1 MGAEKTL
8 EEILISTRSLPTD
21 DKFRL
26 IRDVTDQ
33 IESDFKKKQDV
44 VIRKS
49 LRGIWK
55 GLNITDEEIAE
66 VRKQMWRDFP
76 RGDI

>member
-1 MGAEKTL
+1 MAIEGKLA
-8 EEILISTRSLPTD
+8 EILISTRSLPTE

-26 IRDVTDQ
+26 IRCVTDQ
-33 IESDFKKKQDV
+33 IESDLKKKQTAAP
-44 VIRKS
+44 KS

-55 GLNITDEEIAE
+55 GLNITAEEIAE
-66 VRKQMWRDFP
+66 ARKQMWRDFP

>member
-1 MGAEKTL
+1 MAIEGTL
-8 EEILISTRSLPTD
+8 EEILISTRSLPTE
-21 DKFRL
+21 DKIRL
-26 IRDVTDQ
+26 IRHVTDQ
-33 IESDFKKKQDV
+33 IEGDFKKKQTGAA
-44 VIRKS
+44 KP

-66 VRKQMWRDFP
+66 ARKQMWRDFP